1 MAPIAISNRKPG
13 FVPFSAQPL
22 TLAGQA
28 PRRPQRQAFKP
39 APYRP
44 PVMLANR
51 AWTPVS
57 TPRMAGLFSMS
68 DVPLSLTLGLAGAG
82 AMILSGVVPSPVK
95 EVAIVAG
102 LGLIGF
108 GLINLFSGEAAAS
121 SSVTSTGAKPFT
133 AASQDQFNLVSAKII
148 KPSWNEEVNRGLF
161 SSDYP
166 VEVLWTNNSDKP
178 VSVPYR
184 VYVEEDPHYGV
195 MTEKFQGVAYTGII
209 NLAAGQSVQVP
220 LQIDLQY
227 RALVSGLAVGVTL
240 KIQKVSS
247 AGQVFDAD
255 TKSFVV
261 Y

>member
-1 MAPIAISNRKPG
+1 MEG
-13 FVPFSAQPL
+13 MFSL
-22 TLAGQA
+22 
-28 PRRPQRQAFKP
+28 
-39 APYRP
+39 
-44 PVMLANR
+44 
-51 AWTPVS
+51 
-57 TPRMAGLFSMS
+57 S
-68 DVPLSLTLGLAGAG
+68 DVPLSLTLGIAGAA

-95 EVAIVAG
+95 EVTIVAG

-108 GLINLFSGEAAAS
+108 GLLNLFSGPASAS
-121 SSVTSTGAKPFT
+121 SSVTSTGATPFT
-133 AASQDQFNLVSAKII
+133 TASQDQFNLVSAKII

-184 VYVEEDPHYGV
+184 VYVEEDPHYGL
-195 MTEKFQGVAYTGII
+195 MTEKFKGVAYTGII

-240 KIQKVSS
+240 KI
-247 AGQVFDAD
+247 
-255 TKSFVV
+255 
-261 Y
+261 